1 MEDLQ
6 LIVDSLQII
15 SSFDALFLQDLDSN
29 FFARRHMNPSPDL
42 AESAFTDGFAQ
53 TEVPNSLI
61 GFAYLHVV
69 AENVFE
75 DAFLVYY
82 YSKNWKSKHKDK
94 SISNNSSLYL
104 LLLIQLISILSPKEK
119 SPFNSVVIYAQK
131 FIVADKLKEK
141 MPNECSRQNFYY
153 LLLKIN
159 YHVNS
164 IYLKKHISLYP
175 KGNTFV

>member
-1 MEDLQ
+1 
-6 LIVDSLQII
+6 
-15 SSFDALFLQDLDSN
+15 
-29 FFARRHMNPSPDL
+29 MNPSPDL

-61 GFAYLHVV
+61 GFADLHVV
-69 AENVFE
+69 TENVFE

-119 SPFNSVVIYAQK
+119 SPFNSVVIYA
-131 FIVADKLKEK
+131 
-141 MPNECSRQNFYY
+141 
-153 LLLKIN
+153 
-159 YHVNS
+159 
-164 IYLKKHISLYP
+164 
-175 KGNTFV
+175 